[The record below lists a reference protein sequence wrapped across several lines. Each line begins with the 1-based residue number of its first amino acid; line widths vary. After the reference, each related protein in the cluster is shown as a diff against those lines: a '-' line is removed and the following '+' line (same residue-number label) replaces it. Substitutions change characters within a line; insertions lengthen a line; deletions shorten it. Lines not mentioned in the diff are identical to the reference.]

1 MSMKK
6 LFIAISL
13 ALTLVANNA
22 VAFSPKEII
31 AAGPGDRIA
40 GMDISYWQHPAGS
53 TIDFKKMYAAGV
65 RFVMIKGADAHDAAD
80 AQAFKYLKIDRPA
93 AQAARLYTGFYYYAY
108 LPDSTDQAY
117 IVKDATAQAQ
127 KVIWRLSSIGGYN
140 YRDLPVALD
149 LENNCVRTG
158 ANGNCAKY
166 MSRDNVTLWA
176 KTWLA
181 AVAAKTGK
189 RPFLYSYANFLE
201 QNVARDSEL
210 RQYPLWMAHYSLN
223 PANAHPNQKSVG
235 CYAHAWTNANC
246 TANWQVWQYT
256 SCGIASKYGVPGNRV
271 DLNVFAGTSSQFL
284 KLMTRTWVPDES
296 DLLPVNEATTMNIID
311 QSAGD
316 TNAAV
321 KVTVDVTRPDGSP
334 VVAGTVNFQN
344 ADSTQTSGVQS
355 VARAASGRF
364 ILSITGLTAGSYV
377 GAVNFVDVTGTHASN
392 QLPVTFAVTQG
403 PTPTPKPTP
412 TKTPK
417 PPVDSCAGQI
427 RI

>member
-1 MSMKK
+1 MKK
-6 LFIAISL
+6 LVVAIGV
-13 ALTLVANNA
+13 ALSLVASTA
-22 VAFSPKEII
+22 SAFTPKEIV
-31 AAGPGDRIA
+31 AAGPGDHIH
-40 GMDISYWQHPAGS
+40 GMDISYWQHPSGGS
-53 TIDFKKMYAAGV
+53 IDFKKMYAAGI

-80 AQAFKYLKIDRPA
+80 AQAYKYLRIDRPA

-108 LPDSTDQAY
+108 LPDSVDQAY

-140 YRDLPVALD
+140 YRDLPVSLD
-149 LENNCVRTG
+149 LENNCVRYSG
-158 ANGNCAKY
+158 SSCSKY
-166 MSRDNVTLWA
+166 MSRNNVTLWA
-176 KTWLA
+176 KTWLD
-181 AVAAKTGK
+181 AVYAKTGK
-189 RPFLYSYANFLE
+189 KPFIYSYANFLE
-201 QNVARDSEL
+201 QNVARDAQL
-210 RQYPLWMAHYSLN
+210 RTYPLWMAHYTLN
-223 PANAHPNQKSVG
+223 PATAHPNQKSVG

-256 SCGIASKYGVPGNRV
+256 SCGIAGKYGVPGNRV
-271 DLNVFAGTSSQFL
+271 DLNVFSGTSAQFL
-284 KLMTRTWVPDES
+284 KLMRNTWVPEES
-296 DLLPVNEATTMNIID
+296 DMLPVNEATTMNISD

-334 VVAGTVNFQN
+334 VVAGTVNFVN
-344 ADSTQTSGVQS
+344 ADSTISSGVQS

-364 ILSITGLTAGSYV
+364 VLSITGLPAGSYV
-377 GAVNFVDVTGTHASN
+377 GAVNFVDVTGTHAAN
-392 QLPVTFAVTQG
+392 QLPITFTVTQG

-417 PPVDSCAGQI
+417 PPADSCAGQI